1 MKIFL
6 LIKTEL
12 VYKSAFDNVIREIA
26 IMKKLNHQNICRI
39 YEIIND
45 PQDPNIYLGI
55 LIYKY
60 FKQIYS
66 YFK

>member
-1 MKIFL
+1 M
-6 LIKTEL
+6 

-45 PQDPNIYLGI
+45 PKDPNIYLGI
-55 LIYKY
+55 LIHKY
-60 FKQIYS
+60 FKIVLIYLIIFNS
-66 YFK
+66 FGIFV